1 MKESIKRIIVIIF
14 IVLIAIFTFISTR
27 GSFLEYKELGEKYVS
42 IFKTNLTY
50 RYTIMAINFL
60 VTFTIMFFTN
70 SGIKKGLKVFFDE
83 EKKEMPKLFNK
94 SISLVIAVISSIV
107 VGIVFTPK
115 VILYASNVSF
125 EKTDLIFNLDIS
137 FYMFLEPL
145 IKMGLIYIMI
155 ILAFLIVYSMI
166 YYILVFNKYFE
177 GIDKETLKNSF
188 LVKHIIKHTR
198 FLSIVFAIYTLIG
211 TLDIVFSGFIT
222 TSSKLQLTGA
232 GVTDVT
238 IKIVG
243 NIIFS
248 ILIVISIFMAT
259 SNLKKGNK
267 SKLIKNI
274 LVIPAYLVFMFV
286 VMVGFDLIYVSS
298 NKYDKEKKYIERNIE
313 YTKEA
318 YGINAENETIDYSGT
333 ITTDEIKENRNILDN
348 AVIINK
354 KQALEKLNQ
363 EQSEKGYYTY
373 VTAGIDKYTLNDN
386 IKLVYVSPREILNN
400 KRTYNSKTFEYTHG
414 YGAILTS
421 ATSTTEDGDIEYLKN
436 DALESN
442 YIKTPQ
448 IYYGLKTDNAVA
460 VGETNQKEYDYT
472 DNKGNEFTSSYN
484 GNSGLKLGFFDRLIL
499 GIKTQNIGLV
509 FSGQITNNT
518 KILINRNIIKRAK
531 LVLPNVIY
539 DENPYVVVNN
549 NGEMFWVLD
558 AYTISSNYP
567 YSTYTNIRYDGERKT
582 INYIRNSIKVIIN
595 CYDGSMK
602 YYITDETD
610 PVAMAYRK
618 VYPNIFENINT
629 KIPEDISEKFVYPK
643 FLYDIQASM
652 LEEYHNT
659 KSEVLYRG
667 DDSWKKTSYLAT
679 QNNKTVNTTL
689 DSYYTMVEGENIGL
703 IQMYSP
709 NGKQSLTAYLT
720 GTVEKGKNKLKINK
734 ISSGE
739 SILGLT
745 QLDSKISQ
753 DENMKAEIDALT
765 VTGSKITKNI
775 MVVPVDNTIIYI
787 EQIYQ
792 TKTNES
798 DTPLLKKVVVASG
811 NKMAIGNNL
820 EESLENLVSQEATS
834 IDINTTEDL
843 NGIIESIIKAN
854 KNLSNSMNSKNWEL
868 IGSDINALQG
878 LIDTLEV
885 QHKKDKEKNK
895 ADTNIN
901 NNTIINDNIIQ
912 NNAIDNTSIGTNSVE

>member
-70 SGIKKGLKVFFDE
+70 RGIKKGLKVFFDE

-313 YTKEA
+313 YTKQA

-436 DALESN
+436 DALQSN

-667 DDSWKKTSYLAT
+667 DDSWKKTSYVAT

-765 VTGSKITKNI
+765 VTGAKITKNI
-775 MVVPVDNTIIYI
+775 MVVPVENTIIYI

-834 IDINTTEDL
+834 FDINTTEDL

-901 NNTIINDNIIQ
+901 NNTSINDNIIQ

>member
-70 SGIKKGLKVFFDE
+70 RGIKKGLKVFFDE

-313 YTKEA
+313 YTKQA

-472 DNKGNEFTSSYN
+472 DNKENEYTSSYN

-667 DDSWKKTSYLAT
+667 DDSWKKTSYVAT
-679 QNNKTVNTTL
+679 HNNKTVNTTL

-765 VTGSKITKNI
+765 VTGAKITKNI
-775 MVVPVDNTIIYI
+775 MVVPVENTIIYI

-798 DTPLLKKVVVASG
+798 DTRLLKKVVVASG

-834 IDINTTEDL
+834 FDINTTEDL

-912 NNAIDNTSIGTNSVE
+912 NNAIDNMSIGTNSVE

>member
-313 YTKEA
+313 YTKQA

-472 DNKGNEFTSSYN
+472 DNKENEYTSSYN

-667 DDSWKKTSYLAT
+667 DDSWKKTSYVAT

-765 VTGSKITKNI
+765 VTGAKITKNI
-775 MVVPVDNTIIYI
+775 MVVPVENTIIYI

-798 DTPLLKKVVVASG
+798 DTRLLKKVVVASG

-834 IDINTTEDL
+834 FDINTTEDL

-912 NNAIDNTSIGTNSVE
+912 NNAIDNMSIGTNSVE

>member
-70 SGIKKGLKVFFDE
+70 RGIKKGLKVFFDE

-313 YTKEA
+313 YTKQA

-472 DNKGNEFTSSYN
+472 DNKENEYTSSYN

-667 DDSWKKTSYLAT
+667 DDSWKKTSYVAT

-765 VTGSKITKNI
+765 VTGAKITKNI

-798 DTPLLKKVVVASG
+798 DTRLLKKVVVASG

-834 IDINTTEDL
+834 FDINTTEDL

-912 NNAIDNTSIGTNSVE
+912 NNAIDNMSIGTNSVE

>member
-70 SGIKKGLKVFFDE
+70 RGIKKGLKVFFDE

-313 YTKEA
+313 YTKQA

-472 DNKGNEFTSSYN
+472 DNKENEYTSSYN

-775 MVVPVDNTIIYI
+775 MVVPVENTIIYI

-901 NNTIINDNIIQ
+901 NNTSINDNIIQ
-912 NNAIDNTSIGTNSVE
+912 NNAIDNMSIGTNSVE

>member
-70 SGIKKGLKVFFDE
+70 RGIKKGLKVFFDE

-313 YTKEA
+313 YTKQA

-667 DDSWKKTSYLAT
+667 DDSWKKTSYVAT
-679 QNNKTVNTTL
+679 HNNKTVNTTL

-765 VTGSKITKNI
+765 VTGAKITKNI
-775 MVVPVDNTIIYI
+775 MVVPVENTIIYI

-798 DTPLLKKVVVASG
+798 DTRLLKKVVVASG

-834 IDINTTEDL
+834 FDINTTEDL

-912 NNAIDNTSIGTNSVE
+912 NNAIDNMSIGTNSVE

>member
-60 VTFTIMFFTN
+60 VTYTIMFFTN
-70 SGIKKGLKVFFDE
+70 RGIKKGLKVFFDE

-667 DDSWKKTSYLAT
+667 DDSWKKTSYVAT

-765 VTGSKITKNI
+765 VTGAKITKNI
-775 MVVPVDNTIIYI
+775 MVVPVENTIIYI

-834 IDINTTEDL
+834 FDINTTEDL

-895 ADTNIN
+895 VDTNIN

-912 NNAIDNTSIGTNSVE
+912 NNAIDNMSIGTNSVE

>member
-1 MKESIKRIIVIIF
+1 M
-14 IVLIAIFTFISTR
+14 
-27 GSFLEYKELGEKYVS
+27 
-42 IFKTNLTY
+42 
-50 RYTIMAINFL
+50 
-60 VTFTIMFFTN
+60 
-70 SGIKKGLKVFFDE
+70 
-83 EKKEMPKLFNK
+83 
-94 SISLVIAVISSIV
+94 
-107 VGIVFTPK
+107 
-115 VILYASNVSF
+115 
-125 EKTDLIFNLDIS
+125 
-137 FYMFLEPL
+137 
-145 IKMGLIYIMI
+145 
-155 ILAFLIVYSMI
+155 
-166 YYILVFNKYFE
+166 
-177 GIDKETLKNSF
+177 
-188 LVKHIIKHTR
+188 
-198 FLSIVFAIYTLIG
+198 
-211 TLDIVFSGFIT
+211 
-222 TSSKLQLTGA
+222 
-232 GVTDVT
+232 
-238 IKIVG
+238 
-243 NIIFS
+243 
-248 ILIVISIFMAT
+248 
-259 SNLKKGNK
+259 
-267 SKLIKNI
+267 
-274 LVIPAYLVFMFV
+274 
-286 VMVGFDLIYVSS
+286 
-298 NKYDKEKKYIERNIE
+298 
-313 YTKEA
+313 
-318 YGINAENETIDYSGT
+318 
-333 ITTDEIKENRNILDN
+333 
-348 AVIINK
+348 
-354 KQALEKLNQ
+354 
-363 EQSEKGYYTY
+363 
-373 VTAGIDKYTLNDN
+373 
-386 IKLVYVSPREILNN
+386 
-400 KRTYNSKTFEYTHG
+400 
-414 YGAILTS
+414 
-421 ATSTTEDGDIEYLKN
+421 
-436 DALESN
+436 
-442 YIKTPQ
+442 
-448 IYYGLKTDNAVA
+448 
-460 VGETNQKEYDYT
+460 
-472 DNKGNEFTSSYN
+472 
-484 GNSGLKLGFFDRLIL
+484 
-499 GIKTQNIGLV
+499 
-509 FSGQITNNT
+509 
-518 KILINRNIIKRAK
+518 INRNIIKRAK

-667 DDSWKKTSYLAT
+667 DDSWKKTSYVAT
-679 QNNKTVNTTL
+679 HNNKTVNTTL

-765 VTGSKITKNI
+765 VTGAKITKNI
-775 MVVPVDNTIIYI
+775 MVVPVENTIIYI

-798 DTPLLKKVVVASG
+798 DTRLLKKVVVASG

-912 NNAIDNTSIGTNSVE
+912 NNAIDNMSIGTNSVE

>member
-70 SGIKKGLKVFFDE
+70 RGIKKGLKVFFDE

-313 YTKEA
+313 YTKQA

-436 DALESN
+436 EVLESN

-472 DNKGNEFTSSYN
+472 DNKENEYTSSYN

-499 GIKTQNIGLV
+499 GIKTQNIGLF

-667 DDSWKKTSYLAT
+667 DDSWKKTSYVAT

-765 VTGSKITKNI
+765 VTGAKITKNI
-775 MVVPVDNTIIYI
+775 MVVPVENTIIYI

-798 DTPLLKKVVVASG
+798 DTRLLKKVVVASG

-834 IDINTTEDL
+834 FDINTTEDL

-912 NNAIDNTSIGTNSVE
+912 NNAIDNMSIGTNSVE

>member
-1 MKESIKRIIVIIF
+1 
-14 IVLIAIFTFISTR
+14 
-27 GSFLEYKELGEKYVS
+27 
-42 IFKTNLTY
+42 
-50 RYTIMAINFL
+50 
-60 VTFTIMFFTN
+60 
-70 SGIKKGLKVFFDE
+70 
-83 EKKEMPKLFNK
+83 
-94 SISLVIAVISSIV
+94 
-107 VGIVFTPK
+107 
-115 VILYASNVSF
+115 
-125 EKTDLIFNLDIS
+125 
-137 FYMFLEPL
+137 MFLEPL

-313 YTKEA
+313 YTKQA

-472 DNKGNEFTSSYN
+472 DNKENEYTSSYN

-667 DDSWKKTSYLAT
+667 DDSWKKTSYVAT

-765 VTGSKITKNI
+765 VTGAKITKNI
-775 MVVPVDNTIIYI
+775 MVVPVENTIIYI

-798 DTPLLKKVVVASG
+798 DTRLLKKVVVASG

-834 IDINTTEDL
+834 FDINTTEDL

-912 NNAIDNTSIGTNSVE
+912 NNAIDNMSIGTNSVE

>member
-70 SGIKKGLKVFFDE
+70 RGIKKGLKVFFDE

-155 ILAFLIVYSMI
+155 ILVFLIVYSMI

-313 YTKEA
+313 YTKQA

-667 DDSWKKTSYLAT
+667 DDSWKKTSYVAT
-679 QNNKTVNTTL
+679 HNNKTVNTTL

-765 VTGSKITKNI
+765 VTGAKITKNI
-775 MVVPVDNTIIYI
+775 MVVPVENTIIYI

-895 ADTNIN
+895 AYTNIN
-901 NNTIINDNIIQ
+901 NNTSINDNIIQ

>member
-70 SGIKKGLKVFFDE
+70 RGIKKGLKVFFDE

-667 DDSWKKTSYLAT
+667 DDSWKKTSYVAT

-765 VTGSKITKNI
+765 VTGAKITKNI

-798 DTPLLKKVVVASG
+798 DTRLLKKVVVASG

-834 IDINTTEDL
+834 FDINTTEDL

-912 NNAIDNTSIGTNSVE
+912 NNAIDNMSIGTNSVE

>member
-313 YTKEA
+313 YTKQA

-667 DDSWKKTSYLAT
+667 DDSWKKTSYVAT

-765 VTGSKITKNI
+765 VTGAKITKNI
-775 MVVPVDNTIIYI
+775 MVVPVENTIIYI

-798 DTPLLKKVVVASG
+798 DTRLLKKVVVASG

-834 IDINTTEDL
+834 FDINTTEDL

-912 NNAIDNTSIGTNSVE
+912 NNAIDNMSIGTNSVE

>member
-14 IVLIAIFTFISTR
+14 ILILAIVSFVLTR
-27 GSFLEYKELGEKYVS
+27 GSFLEYKELGEKYIS
-42 IFKTNLTY
+42 IFKTNLAY
-50 RYTIMAINFL
+50 RYSIMAINFL
-60 VTFTIMFFTN
+60 VIFSIMFFTN
-70 SGIKKGLKVFFDE
+70 RGIKKGLKVFFDE

-94 SISLVIAVISSIV
+94 SISLLIATISSII

-145 IKMGLIYIMI
+145 IKMILIYLMI
-155 ILAFLIVYSMI
+155 ILVFLIIYSMI
-166 YYILVFNKYFE
+166 YYILVFSQFFD
-177 GIDKETLKNSF
+177 GIDKETLKTSF
-188 LVKHIIKHTR
+188 LIKHIIRHTR
-198 FLSIVFAIYTLIG
+198 TLSIVFAIYTLIG

-232 GVTDVT
+232 GLTDIT

-243 NIIFS
+243 NVLFS
-248 ILIVISIFMAT
+248 ILIIISIFMAT
-259 SNLKKGNK
+259 SNFKKGNK
-267 SKLIKNI
+267 TKLIKN
-274 LVIPAYLVFMFV
+274 LLTIPAYLVFMFV
-286 VMVGFDLIYVSS
+286 VMVGFDLIYVNS
-298 NKYDKEKKYIERNIE
+298 NKYDKEKKYIERNIS

-318 YGINAENETIDYSGT
+318 YGINTEDDTIDYSGT
-333 ITTDEIKENRNILDN
+333 ITTDEIKENREILDN

-363 EQSEKGYYTY
+363 EQTEKGYYTY
-373 VTAGIDKYTLNDN
+373 VTAGIDKYTINDEV
-386 IKLVYVSPREILNN
+386 KLVYVSPREISNS

-421 ATSTTEDGDIEYLKN
+421 ATSTTEDGEIEYFKN
-436 DALESN
+436 DVLDSN
-442 YIKTPQ
+442 YVKKPQ

-460 VGETNQKEYDYT
+460 VGETNQKEYDFT
-472 DNKGNEFTSSYN
+472 DNKGNEYTNSYN
-484 GNSGLKLGFFDRLIL
+484 GNSGLKLGFLDRLIL
-499 GIKTQNIGLV
+499 GIKTKNYGLA
-509 FSGQITNNT
+509 FSGKITNNSR
-518 KILINRNIIKRAK
+518 ILVNRNIIKRAK
-531 LVLPNVIY
+531 LVLPNVVY

-549 NGEMFWVLD
+549 AGEMFWVLD

-602 YYITDETD
+602 FYITDETD

-618 VYPNIFENINT
+618 VYPNVFENINA
-629 KIPEDISEKFVYPK
+629 KIPEDISKKFIYPK
-643 FLYDIQASM
+643 FLYDVQASM

-667 DDSWKKTSYLAT
+667 DDSWKKTNYVAT
-679 QNNKTVNTTL
+679 QNNKTINTIL
-689 DSYYTMVEGENIGL
+689 DSYYTMVEGGKIGL
-703 IQMYSP
+703 IQIYSP

-720 GTVEKGKNKLKINK
+720 GIVENGKNKLKMNK

-765 VTGSKITKNI
+765 VTGAKITKNI
-775 MVVPVDNTIIYI
+775 MVVPVKNTILYI

-792 TKTNES
+792 TKTNET

-811 NKMAIGNNL
+811 NKMAIGNNID
-820 EESLENLVSQEATS
+820 EALENLVSQEAS
-834 IDINTTEDL
+834 NIDTNTTEDL

-854 KNLSNSMNSKNWEL
+854 KNLSNSMNSRNWEI
-868 IGSDINALQG
+868 IGSDINYLQD
-878 LIDTLEV
+878 LINKLEV
-885 QHKKDKEKNK
+885 EHKKDKEK
-895 ADTNIN
+895 TNNISN
-901 NNTIINDNIIQ
+901 NIIE
-912 NNAIDNTSIGTNSVE
+912 NTTINVNSIQSNEVE

>member
-70 SGIKKGLKVFFDE
+70 RGIKKGLKVFFDE

-313 YTKEA
+313 YTKQA

-436 DALESN
+436 DALQSN

-667 DDSWKKTSYLAT
+667 DDSWKKTSYVAT

-765 VTGSKITKNI
+765 VTGAKITKNI
-775 MVVPVDNTIIYI
+775 MVVPVENTIIYI

-798 DTPLLKKVVVASG
+798 DTRLLKKVVVASG

-834 IDINTTEDL
+834 FDINTTEDL

-912 NNAIDNTSIGTNSVE
+912 NNAIDNMSIGTNSVE

>member
-70 SGIKKGLKVFFDE
+70 RGIKKGLKVFFDE

-667 DDSWKKTSYLAT
+667 DDSWKKTSYVAT

-765 VTGSKITKNI
+765 VTGAKITKNI
-775 MVVPVDNTIIYI
+775 MVVPVENTIIYI

-798 DTPLLKKVVVASG
+798 DTRLLKKVVVASG

-834 IDINTTEDL
+834 FDINTTEDL

-912 NNAIDNTSIGTNSVE
+912 NNAIDNMSIGTNSVE

>member
-70 SGIKKGLKVFFDE
+70 RGIKKGLKVFFDE

-313 YTKEA
+313 YTKQA

-472 DNKGNEFTSSYN
+472 DNKENEYTSSYN

-667 DDSWKKTSYLAT
+667 DDSWKKTSYVAT

-765 VTGSKITKNI
+765 VTGAKITKNI
-775 MVVPVDNTIIYI
+775 MVVPVENTIIYI

-798 DTPLLKKVVVASG
+798 DTRLLKKVVVASG

-834 IDINTTEDL
+834 FDINTTEDL

-912 NNAIDNTSIGTNSVE
+912 NNAIDNMSIGTNSVE

>member
-70 SGIKKGLKVFFDE
+70 RGIKKGLKVFFDE

-313 YTKEA
+313 YTKQA

-472 DNKGNEFTSSYN
+472 DNKENEYTSSYN
-484 GNSGLKLGFFDRLIL
+484 GNSGLKLGFFDRLVL

-667 DDSWKKTSYLAT
+667 DDSWKKTSYVAT
-679 QNNKTVNTTL
+679 HNNKTVNTTL

-765 VTGSKITKNI
+765 VTGAKITKNI
-775 MVVPVDNTIIYI
+775 MVVPVENTIIYI

-798 DTPLLKKVVVASG
+798 DTRLLKKVVVASG

-834 IDINTTEDL
+834 FDINTTEDL

-912 NNAIDNTSIGTNSVE
+912 NNAIDNMSIGTNSVE

>member
-70 SGIKKGLKVFFDE
+70 RGIKKGLKVFFDE

-313 YTKEA
+313 YTKQA

-549 NGEMFWVLD
+549 NGEMYWVLD
-558 AYTISSNYP
+558 AYTISNNYP

-667 DDSWKKTSYLAT
+667 DDSWKKTSYVAT

-765 VTGSKITKNI
+765 VTGAKITKNI
-775 MVVPVDNTIIYI
+775 MVVPVENTIIYI

-798 DTPLLKKVVVASG
+798 DTRLLKKVVVASG

-834 IDINTTEDL
+834 FDINTTEDL